1 MDQREE
7 QFIVGIASGLDPLT
21 SWAALP
27 DEPTTAPPS
36 TTRRG
41 WWWVVI
47 GFIAGIGAW
56 LVLQLGG

>member
-36 TTRRG
+36 TDQRE
-41 WWWVVI
+41 WWWAVVGI
-47 GFIAGIGAW
+47 IAGFTMW
-56 LVLQLGG
+56 LFLRLGS